1 MKTKI
6 ENRRAYYMARAEQE
20 NRETAARWERWPEA
34 APRPKTWHDI
44 AREERARKRL
54 KVPSWNPVFH
64 HGASVRR
71 WCEDV
76 SASGLRIECENATEK
91 VNGRFTGYYCDGWE
105 SEVTHGIVVRLPGGR
120 GFLAGYVDPCN
131 EGAACFDM
139 EIAPDADTA
148 ARWADRMAE
157 RYAEDERD
165 HAEAYRK
172 GADYADLSDELRQT
186 QQRRAA
192 AILDARARRLN
203 RRESAAWRALKA
215 ALRADRD
222 TIARLK
228 RERVELAD
236 DVPWNLLDT
245 FREAAGL
252 LNHAA

>member
-1 MKTKI
+1 MRTPI
-6 ENRRAYYMARAEQE
+6 ETRRAWYMARAEQE
-20 NRETAARWERWPEA
+20 NRETAARYAKWTDA
-34 APRPKTWHDI
+34 APPVKTWQDI
-44 AREERARKRL
+44 AREDRARARVKG
-54 KVPSWNPVFH
+54 PWNPRYH
-64 HGASVRR
+64 QGASVRR

-76 SASGLRIECENATEK
+76 SASGLRVEIENATEK
-91 VNGRFTGYYCDGWE
+91 VYRRHTGYYCDDWQ
-105 SEVTHGIVVRLPGGR
+105 SEITHGIVARLPGGR

-148 ARWADRMAE
+148 ARWADSMAE

-165 HAEAYRK
+165 HSEAYRK
-172 GADYADLSDELRQT
+172 GADYADLSDELRET

-228 RERVELAD
+228 LQRVELAD
-236 DVPWNLLDT
+236 EVPWHLVDT

-252 LNHAA
+252 YNQAA